1 MSRATRSSRAAA
13 RRITPLLVLLACA
26 LPAGSAQAAA
36 YHDHDNLAQATIEQD
51 GGRAFDFAWSISKQ
65 RGGTVDQS
73 NKAHAAGRCTECE
86 ATAIA
91 FQIVL
96 VSGAPS
102 KVAPTNEGV
111 ALNLECPRCEV
122 FAAARQF
129 VRVYEKPVRLTVA
142 GRRELADVRNTLQ
155 ALEAQDPPIDQ
166 LYLAVEAQEA
176 RVRQV
181 LNTELVSRSDPSE
194 EADVIDAQLA
204 QDTDQG

>member
-1 MSRATRSSRAAA
+1 MTRAA
-13 RRITPLLVLLACA
+13 RRCAVAALTVLACA
-26 LPAGSAQAAA
+26 LPAGSAQAAHHENVA
-36 YHDHDNLAQATIEQD
+36 LATVEQD
-51 GGRAFDFAWSISKQ
+51 GGRAFDFAWNVDSQ
-65 RGGTVDQS
+65 RGGVVDQA
-73 NKAHAAGRCTECE
+73 NKAHAAARCTECE

-129 VRVYEKPVRLTVA
+129 VRVYEKPVRLTIA
-142 GRRELADVRNTLQ
+142 GRRELADVRDTLQ

-181 LNTELVSRSDPSE
+181 LNTELVSRSDPSQ
-194 EADVIDAQLA
+194 EADEIDAQLA

>member
-1 MSRATRSSRAAA
+1 MTRTT
-13 RRITPLLVLLACA
+13 RRYAVALLTVLACA
-26 LPAGSAQAAA
+26 LPAGGAQAA
-36 YHDHDNLAQATIEQD
+36 HRENVAQATIEQD
-51 GGRAFDFAWSISKQ
+51 AGRAFDFAWDISHQ
-65 RGGTVDQS
+65 RGGVVDHA
-73 NKAHAAGRCTECE
+73 NKAHAAGRCIECE

-102 KVAPTNEGV
+102 TVAPTNEAV

-122 FAAARQF
+122 VAEARQF
-129 VRVYEKPVRLTVA
+129 VRVVDAPVRLTNT
-142 GRRELADVRNTLQ
+142 GRRELREVRWTLR

-166 LYLAVEAQEA
+166 LHQAVEAQEA

-181 LNTELVSRSDPSE
+181 LSTELVLRSDPSE

-204 QDTDQG
+204 QDADQG

>member
-1 MSRATRSSRAAA
+1 MTRTTRRFAVATLA
-13 RRITPLLVLLACA
+13 VLACA
-26 LPAGSAQAAA
+26 LPAGSAQAAP
-36 YHDHDNLAQATIEQD
+36 YDDHDNIAQATIEQD

-102 KVAPTNEGV
+102 RVAPTNEGV

-129 VRVYEKPVRLTVA
+129 VRVYERPVRITRA
-142 GRRELADVRNTLQ
+142 GRRELEDVRTTLQ

-166 LYLAVEAQEA
+166 LYQAVEAQEA

-194 EADVIDAQLA
+194 EADEIDAQLA

>member
-1 MSRATRSSRAAA
+1 VTRTVRRCAVATVA
-13 RRITPLLVLLACA
+13 VLACA
-26 LPAGSAQAAA
+26 LPTGSAQAAA
-36 YHDHDNLAQATIEQD
+36 YKDHDNVAQATIEQD
-51 GGRAFDFAWSISKQ
+51 DGRAFDFAWSISKQ

-102 KVAPTNEGV
+102 KVAPTNESV

-142 GRRELADVRNTLQ
+142 GRRELADVRDRLQ

-181 LNTELVSRSDPSE
+181 LNTELVSRSDPSQ
-194 EADVIDAQLA
+194 EADEIDAQLA